1 MKSSLILKEK
11 NSKEQNTL
19 PPTPKT
25 RWTPACAIAATSAFL
40 LCPQFA
46 LGSVESSLQAVQDKL
61 VGTLLPLG
69 AMCGLAVAGL
79 SFVAGHP
86 NARQHLFYAIVGAI
100 VGFGAESIVSLI
112 QSLIH

>member
-11 NSKEQNTL
+11 NSKNLNTTTGVQKL
-19 PPTPKT
+19 H
-25 RWTPACAIAATSAFL
+25 WTTGYVIAASVLFL
-40 LCPQFA
+40 SPQFA

-86 NARQHLFYAIVGAI
+86 NARQHLFYAVVGAI

-112 QSLIH
+112 RSLIH